1 MSNPIK
7 SEPPT
12 PATNGVRRKPVMLL
26 ILDGFGLAPAAP
38 GNAVAL
44 AHTPNFDRLWQTYP
58 HTELQASGRAVGLP
72 DGQMGNSEVGHL
84 NLGAG
89 RVVEQSLSYIQIRI
103 DDGTFFENPV
113 LGTLYEAASGGALHL
128 MGLVSDG
135 GVHSDLRHLVALLE
149 LAARKGTTPV
159 YIHIFTDGRD
169 TPPQSGLGFV
179 TELQSEIDAL
189 SHGTAQDV
197 RIATVSGRYY
207 GMDRDNRW
215 ERVQLAYDAVVCADA
230 EFSSSSAAEA
240 VQNAYAR
247 GETDEF
253 IRPTVISGGAEIRDG
268 DAVFFFNFRADR
280 ARQLTYALLGDATWQ
295 HFVRRCVPKIHYA
308 SLMEYDA
315 KLGAPY
321 ALAVPEL
328 KNSLAEVLSAAG
340 KTQYH
345 TAETEKYPHVTY
357 FFDAKIEVPF
367 EGESRQLVASP
378 KVATYDLQP
387 EMSAPELTELTL
399 KRLREHDDDFVLIN
413 YANPD
418 MVGHTGVLEAAV
430 RACET
435 VDVELG
441 RLAQAVQAEGGA
453 LIVLADHGNAEMM
466 IAADG
471 GPHTAHTTNPVPC
484 LVIGAG
490 EVTLRSGGVLG
501 DVAPTI
507 LGLLGVKAPL
517 EMTCTSLITSA
528 RLSPK
533 R

>member
-1 MSNPIK
+1 MSQPV
-7 SEPPT
+7 T
-12 PATNGVRRKPVMLL
+12 PKPVMLL
-26 ILDGFGLAPAAP
+26 ILDGFGLAPEGP

-44 AHTPNFDRLWQTYP
+44 AHTPNFDRLRQTYP

-89 RVVEQSLSYIQIRI
+89 RVVEQSLSYIQNRI

-113 LGTLYEAASGGALHL
+113 LNTVCDAAAKSGGALHL

-149 LAARKGTTPV
+149 LATRKGTAPV
-159 YIHIFTDGRD
+159 YIHVFTDGRD

-179 TELQSEIDAL
+179 TELQAEIDAL
-189 SHGTAQDV
+189 SHGTGQDV

-215 ERVQLAYDAVVCADA
+215 ERVQLAYDAVVCAEA
-230 EFSSSSAAEA
+230 EFSADSAAEA
-240 VQNAYAR
+240 VENAYAR

-253 IRPTVISGGAEIRDG
+253 IRPTIISGGTEIRDG

-295 HFVRRCVPKIHYA
+295 HFVRCRVPKVHYA

-367 EGESRQLVASP
+367 AGEARQMVPSP
-378 KVATYDLQP
+378 KVATYDLKP

-399 KRLREHDDDFVLIN
+399 KRLREHDDDFILIN

-430 RACET
+430 KACET

-441 RLAQAVQAEGGA
+441 RLAKAVQAKGGV
-453 LIVLADHGNAEMM
+453 LIVLADHGNAEVM
-466 IAADG
+466 IAPDG

-490 EVTLRSGGVLG
+490 DVTLRSGGVLG

-507 LGLLGVKAPL
+507 LGLLGVEVPL
-517 EMTCTSLITSA
+517 EMTCTSLIK
-528 RLSPK
+528 SPK
-533 R
+533 AVG